1 MGILALLR
9 LFCFLISFY
18 CIVLSQANAATNTST
33 EDLVTLLRELERRV
47 VSLKS
52 QVKLLKEHKT
62 QHALSLHELDQ
73 SVRITNRKMHD
84 SDTIFINMMEV
95 LVLERKQIDLEF
107 QELYALTKKAESR
120 FNNLGHTLKAMNYST
135 GFEVRKKYCEAVS
148 NCPNMVQV
156 KRQQN
161 TPNNGVI
168 AFTAYLDHAIHDLGP
183 NQALKFN
190 QILLNEGHGYNQF
203 TGVFTVP
210 IGGIYIFSFTVAAR
224 DEGNL
229 SAPDIWMKLV
239 VNGEHKA
246 TVAAESM
253 KIRDD
258 EMGTNIINLRVDTGD
273 AVWITHHDQGSTR
286 DIFSSDTLRV
296 VTFSGA
302 LLYQ

>member
-1 MGILALLR
+1 MALLG
-9 LFCFLISFY
+9 LFCSLILLY
-18 CIVLSQANAATNTST
+18 CIVSYQAIAATNTST
-33 EDLVTLLRELERRV
+33 EDIATLVLDLERRV
-47 VSLKS
+47 GSLKA

-62 QHALSLHELDQ
+62 QYAKSVHELDQ
-73 SVRITNRKMHD
+73 SVRITNRKIHD
-84 SDTIFINMMEV
+84 FDTVFINMMEA
-95 LVLERKQIDLEF
+95 LDLERKRFDREF
-107 QELYALTKKAESR
+107 QELYVLEKQAESR
-120 FNNLGHTLKAMNYST
+120 HNNLRHTLKAVNVST
-135 GFEVRKKYCEAVS
+135 GSNVLNNYCEAVS
-148 NCPNMVQV
+148 SCVNKFQV
-156 KRQQN
+156 KRQQTSPSN
-161 TPNNGVI
+161 DVI

-190 QILLNEGHGYNQF
+190 QILLNEGHGYSQF

-210 IGGIYIFSFTVAAR
+210 IGGIYIFSFSVAAR

-229 SAPDIWMKLV
+229 LAPDIWMKLV

-253 KIRDD
+253 KPRDD
-258 EMGTNIINLRVDTGD
+258 EMGTNIINLRVEAGD

-286 DIFSSDTLRV
+286 DIFASDALRV